1 MSGVFE
7 VYKDS
12 AGEYRFRLKASNGQT
27 VLSSEGYSAKSGC
40 MNGIES
46 VKENCKVPERFE
58 TYEDKAGKHRFRL
71 KAANGQVIGVGEAYE
86 TEASLE
92 AGIESV
98 KRWAME
104 SETKET

>member
-1 MSGVFE
+1 MSFE
-7 VYKDS
+7 VYKDN

-27 VLSSEGYSAKSGC
+27 VLSSEGYSAKAGC

-46 VKENCKVPERFE
+46 VKENSKLTERFE
-58 TYEDKAGKHRFRL
+58 TYQDKAGKYRFRL

-92 AGIESV
+92 SGIESV
-98 KRWAME
+98 KRWA
-104 SETKET
+104 KEAKIKEV